1 MFYTVTLA
9 ALLTLK
15 VFQAHQ
21 MQVQQAAWAASPEG
35 QAELAAEAAREDAQR
50 AALEAELQA
59 EQACWA
65 AFERLT
71 FPY

>member
-1 MFYTVTLA
+1 MFIILTAAVLA
-9 ALLTLK
+9 AQA
-15 VFQAHQ
+15 FQVSQLQA
-21 MQVQQAAWAASPEG
+21 QQEAWAQSPEG
-35 QAELAAEAAREDAQR
+35 QAELAAQAAFENAQR
-50 AALEAELQA
+50 QALEAQLQA